1 MPRTPEQHRAM
12 RAATRERVRTAAI
25 RLFCRRGY
33 AGVDMR
39 AIAAEAGISTG
50 SIYRHFA
57 TKDELYDDL
66 VAEAATGLRALARS
80 FTDTDLVVEP
90 LRGFV
95 EVFLADLSRDTGAV
109 EFYLLMNQ
117 VFASGVEAGPER
129 GAAVED
135 LLRAHREVTG
145 AVVTLIER
153 GRGRGL
159 TRPAPAAELA
169 TCFFATLGG
178 LAMTRSALGEAFV
191 APSVATV
198 TGILL
203 VEETTV

>member
-90 LRGFV
+90 LSGFV
-95 EVFLADLSRDTGAV
+95 EVFLADLSQDSGAV

-117 VFASGVEAGPER
+117 VFASGVEAEGER

-153 GRGRGL
+153 GRSRGL
-159 TRPAPAAELA
+159 TRPAPTAELA
-169 TCFFATLGG
+169 TCFFAVLGG

-198 TGILL
+198 TGTLL
-203 VEETTV
+203 IEESTV

>member
-66 VAEAATGLRALARS
+66 VSEAATGLRALARS

-90 LRGFV
+90 LSGFV
-95 EVFLADLSRDTGAV
+95 KVFLADLSQDSGAV

-117 VFASGVEAGPER
+117 VFASGVEAEGER

-135 LLRAHREVTG
+135 LLRAHREVTE

-153 GRGRGL
+153 GRSRGL

-169 TCFFATLGG
+169 TCFFAVLGG

-198 TGILL
+198 TGTLL
-203 VEETTV
+203 IEETTV

>member
-66 VAEAATGLRALARS
+66 VSEAATGLRALARS

-90 LRGFV
+90 LSGFV
-95 EVFLADLSRDTGAV
+95 EVFLADLSQDSGAV

-117 VFASGVEAGPER
+117 VFASGVEAEGER

-135 LLRAHREVTG
+135 LLRAHREVTE

-153 GRGRGL
+153 GRSRGL

-169 TCFFATLGG
+169 TCFFAVLGG

-198 TGILL
+198 TGTLL
-203 VEETTV
+203 IEETTV

>member
-90 LRGFV
+90 LSGFV
-95 EVFLADLSRDTGAV
+95 EVFLADLSQDSGAV

-117 VFASGVEAGPER
+117 VFASGVEAEGER

-135 LLRAHREVTG
+135 LLRAHREVTE

-153 GRGRGL
+153 GRSRGL

-169 TCFFATLGG
+169 TCFFAVLGG
-178 LAMTRSALGEAFV
+178 LAMTRSAMGEAFV

-198 TGILL
+198 TGTLL
-203 VEETTV
+203 IEESTV

>member
-90 LRGFV
+90 LSGFV
-95 EVFLADLSRDTGAV
+95 EVFLADLSRDSGAV

-117 VFASGVEAGPER
+117 VFASGVEAEGER

-135 LLRAHREVTG
+135 LLRAHREVTK

-153 GRGRGL
+153 GRSRGL

-169 TCFFATLGG
+169 TCFFAVLGG
-178 LAMTRSALGEAFV
+178 LAMTRSAMGEAFV

-198 TGILL
+198 TGTLL
-203 VEETTV
+203 IEESTV

>member
-90 LRGFV
+90 LHGFV
-95 EVFLADLSRDTGAV
+95 EVFLADLSQDSGAV

-117 VFASGVEAGPER
+117 VFASGVEAGAER

-135 LLRAHREVTG
+135 LLRAHREVTE

-153 GRGRGL
+153 GRSRGL

-169 TCFFATLGG
+169 TCFFAVLGG
-178 LAMTRSALGEAFV
+178 LAMTRSALGGAFV

-198 TGILL
+198 TGTLL
-203 VEETTV
+203 IEETKV

>member
-90 LRGFV
+90 LSGFV
-95 EVFLADLSRDTGAV
+95 EVFLADLSQDTGAV

-145 AVVTLIER
+145 AVVTLIES

-178 LAMTRSALGEAFV
+178 LAMTRSALGEAFI

-198 TGILL
+198 TGTLL
-203 VEETTV
+203 IEESTV